1 MRMDVARKLSIGIVM
16 IVPGFVFGGLIWEWT
31 GSWLAVLGL
40 EILVVVLYALIISG
54 KPAGTSQET

>member
-40 EILVVVLYALIISG
+40 EILFVVLYALIISG
-54 KPAGTSQET
+54 KPVGTSQET